1 MSEAR
6 GSVSEPRLCCDGMQ
20 DALRGGHSAATA
32 GFNPTFFR
40 AEDGTLLIPV
50 GYLPITDEADR
61 TKWVDV
67 SWLDVQARFC
77 PFCGSAMDATI
88 PPFAMN

>member
-6 GSVSEPRLCCDGMQ
+6 GSVSEHRLCCDVMR
-20 DALRGGHSAATA
+20 DALCDGHPAATVV
-32 GFNPTFFR
+32 FNPTLFM

-50 GYLPITDEADR
+50 GYLRITDEADR

-77 PFCGSAMDATI
+77 PFCGSAIDATI